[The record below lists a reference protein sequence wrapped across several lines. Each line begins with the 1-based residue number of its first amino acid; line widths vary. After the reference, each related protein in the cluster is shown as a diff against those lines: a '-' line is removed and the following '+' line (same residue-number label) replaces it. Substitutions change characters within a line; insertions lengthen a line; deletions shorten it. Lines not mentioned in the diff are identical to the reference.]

1 MDENI
6 FSDGPVFSRTLIK
19 TYFLE
24 FSSRKDYGFWLMN
37 FIYFNLSKPKNHI
50 SHTLFVSFLPVVNL
64 ESITYWFNILT
75 KHQAILIHSFF

>member
-37 FIYFNLSKPKNHI
+37 FIYFNLSKTKK
-50 SHTLFVSFLPVVNL
+50 SH
-64 ESITYWFNILT
+64 ITYPFCFIFTSSQLR
-75 KHQAILIHSFF
+75 IYYLLI